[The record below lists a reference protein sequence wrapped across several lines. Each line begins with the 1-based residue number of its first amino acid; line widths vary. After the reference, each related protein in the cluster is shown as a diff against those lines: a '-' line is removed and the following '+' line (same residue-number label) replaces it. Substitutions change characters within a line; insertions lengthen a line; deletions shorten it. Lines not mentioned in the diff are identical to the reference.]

1 MKAGATGKT
10 CVADP
15 TCSLNVTTSLPGTY
29 LLSSSPPP
37 SPPQPTPLPSSPGCE
52 VCANNTAL
60 PWDCKTCCDGCTAVK
75 YGEGTFCKCSA
86 PGPGPAPGPAP
97 GPTPRG
103 DYGIPYANTHF
114 RKGQTNALCP
124 TGVQFETLWDGGAGA
139 GFGAGA
145 TPPPGGHG
153 GKGFGTFA
161 FTMVDKLK
169 VPNVPAGEY
178 ALSWRW

>member
-1 MKAGATGKT
+1 
-10 CVADP
+10 
-15 TCSLNVTTSLPGTY
+15 
-29 LLSSSPPP
+29 
-37 SPPQPTPLPSSPGCE
+37 

-75 YGEGTFCKCSA
+75 YGEGTYCRCS
-86 PGPGPAPGPAP
+86 GPGPAPGPAP

-103 DYGIPYANTHF
+103 DYHIPYANTHF

-139 GFGAGA
+139 GSS
-145 TPPPGGHG
+145 
-153 GKGFGTFA
+153 GTFA